1 MTTTI
6 TTQITTAL
14 LVKSLERV
22 AWPLCRARYN
32 SLMSPYTFV
41 AWFRE
46 RVGDIGDALDTAI
59 CRMLVRRGY
68 DFDGYEF

>member
-1 MTTTI
+1 MTNII

-32 SLMSPYTFV
+32 GLVSPYTFV
-41 AWFRE
+41 ARFWE
-46 RVGDIGDALDTAI
+46 RVGGIGDTLDAVI
-59 CRMLVRRGY
+59 NRMLVRRGY